1 MSNYEFSVV
10 DIFAEPYAA
19 APQLTARLRIQES
32 TGQTI
37 HAIALRCQVRIE
49 PQRRRYEEADESG
62 LRALFGERD
71 RWAETLKPFLWMQS
85 SAMVQGFTEIT
96 EVDLPLPCTYDF
108 EVTGSRY
115 LHAVTEGT
123 VPLALLF
130 SGTVFTKGANRV
142 RSRAGALGLRG
153 ELCAAGRRVAADDR
167 VLLPEHRLDPT
178 RPRRAHLVGRLQVQ
192 PGPDH
197 VGRDPADPAG
207 RARRCLA
214 MSLDHVRSIADAV
227 LYEGYLLYP
236 YRATSSKNQSR
247 WQFGVL
253 GPPAASAESFGEAPR
268 MSMQCLLERPDE
280 TPGAKVTAHLRF
292 LQLQVR
298 TRRGAQG

>member
-1 MSNYEFSVV
+1 VSNYEFSVV

-19 APQLTARLRIQES
+19 APQLTARLRIQET

-108 EVTGSRY
+108 EITGSRY
-115 LHAVTEGT
+115 LHAVSDGT

-130 SGTVFTKGANRV
+130 SGTVFTKGVNGFGVEQVPWDCEA
-142 RSRAGALGLRG
+142 SYSLP
-153 ELCAAGRRVAADDR
+153 VA
-167 VLLPEHRLDPT
+167 VWQQMIESYYPNTGWIRLDHDVLT
-178 RPRRAHLVGRLQVQ
+178 SLADFRSSHGLTTWEETLQALLAA
-192 PGPDH
+192 
-197 VGRDPADPAG
+197 RDG
-207 RARRCLA
+207 
-214 MSLDHVRSIADAV
+214 
-227 LYEGYLLYP
+227 
-236 YRATSSKNQSR
+236 
-247 WQFGVL
+247 
-253 GPPAASAESFGEAPR
+253 ASP
-268 MSMQCLLERPDE
+268 
-280 TPGAKVTAHLRF
+280 
-292 LQLQVR
+292 
-298 TRRGAQG
+298 